1 MSVQMAVRRPWQDD
15 MSWSRQ
21 YLFNMS
27 AICGAY
33 LIREAPWIE
42 DAHHNTD
49 LIFLA
54 VPSGLRVACRVRQA
68 HYLLKWPDEFTIRC
82 TRGSGIDTEIDKLL
96 EGWGDYILY
105 GFADDVSTRPR
116 LKAWV
121 LGDLKVFR
129 TWYSAYT
136 DTHGREP
143 GALRRNGDGSSNFL
157 AYRIDELPPEFVVAR
172 QFADGRREP
181 A

>member
-1 MSVQMAVRRPWQDD
+1 MTTMQAARRPWQDD
-15 MSWSRQ
+15 MTWSRQ
-21 YLFNMS
+21 FLFNMS

-33 LIREAPWIE
+33 LIRESPWEE
-42 DAHHNTD
+42 DAHRNTD
-49 LIFLA
+49 LIVLS

-82 TRGSGIDTEIDKLL
+82 SRGSGVETELSKLL
-96 EGWGDYILY
+96 AGWGDYILY
-105 GFADDVSTRPR
+105 GFADDASPRPR

-121 LGDLKVFR
+121 LGDLSVFR
-129 TWYSAYT
+129 SWYSAYV

-143 GALRRNGDGSSNFL
+143 CRVRRNGDGSSDFL
-157 AYRIDELPPEFVVAR
+157 ACRIDELPPEFVVAR
-172 QFADGRREP
+172 QFPDGRRL